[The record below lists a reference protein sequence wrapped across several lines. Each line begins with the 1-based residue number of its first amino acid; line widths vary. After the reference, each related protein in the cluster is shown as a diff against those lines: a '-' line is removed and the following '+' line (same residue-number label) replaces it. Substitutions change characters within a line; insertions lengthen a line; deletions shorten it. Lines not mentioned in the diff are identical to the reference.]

1 MANGNEILQ
10 QVIGVQT
17 NGQPSGQTQSLT
29 LTQLTN
35 FEGSTTIATSQSVTT
50 STTLVSSGMSV
61 NLISGATYVFDLYV
75 TVTNGSSGGLK
86 LAFGGTATATTFSAD
101 TWAYNS
107 TTLAAQG
114 VITSLASN
122 LVAYTGSVTT
132 VSITGSILCAASGT
146 FNLSFAQN
154 VSNATAT
161 TLNAGSNFWID
172 RVS

>member
-10 QVIGVQT
+10 QVIGIQT

-61 NLISGATYVFDLYV
+61 NLISGATYVFDLYIS
-75 TVTNGSSGGLK
+75 VTNGSS
-86 LAFGGTATATTFSAD
+86 
-101 TWAYNS
+101 
-107 TTLAAQG
+107 
-114 VITSLASN
+114 
-122 LVAYTGSVTT
+122 

>member
-35 FEGSTTIATSQSVTT
+35 FEGSTSITTAQSVTT

-75 TVTNGSSGGLK
+75 SVTNGSSGGLK
-86 LAFGGTATATTFSAD
+86 LAFGGTATATSISAD
-101 TWAYNS
+101 TWAYNT

-132 VSITGSILCAASGT
+132 VNVTGTIQCSGSGT

-154 VSNATAT
+154 VSNGTAT
-161 TLNAGSNFWID
+161 TLNVGSNFWVD
-172 RVS
+172 RLL

>member
-1 MANGNEILQ
+1 MANGNEIIQ
-10 QVIGVQT
+10 QVIGVQA
-17 NGQPSGQTQSLT
+17 NGQPSSVTETLT

-35 FEGSTTIATSQSVTT
+35 FEGSTSIVTAQSVTS
-50 STTLVSSGMSV
+50 STVLVSSGMSV

-75 TVTNGSSGGLK
+75 SVTNGSAGGLK
-86 LAFGGTATATTFSAD
+86 LAFGGTATATSISAD
-101 TWAYNS
+101 TWAYNT

-132 VSITGSILCAASGT
+132 VNITGTIQCSGSGT

-161 TLNAGSNFWID
+161 TLNVGSNFWVD
-172 RVS
+172 RLS